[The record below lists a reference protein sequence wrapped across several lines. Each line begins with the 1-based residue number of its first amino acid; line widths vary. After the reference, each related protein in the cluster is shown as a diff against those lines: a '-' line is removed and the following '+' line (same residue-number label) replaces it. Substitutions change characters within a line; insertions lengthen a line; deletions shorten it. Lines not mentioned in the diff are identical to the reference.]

1 MYIAWMDPFMYVHIY
16 IYIYIYDIDACFE
29 FQEKASGMMEK
40 ASNEAMLPKVPRDH
54 AKRFNINVLTNLS

>member
-1 MYIAWMDPFMYVHIY
+1 MY